1 MAEDPVVKI
10 PSNKVGVRE
19 LRQNLSVYLRR
30 VKAGEALEVMERG
43 HVVAV
48 LVPVPPASTVVDR
61 LVAAGRAVRAQG
73 DPRDIARPKGRPT
86 TTLSDAL
93 AWVRQDRI

>member
-1 MAEDPVVKI
+1 MSDDPVVKI

-61 LVAAGRAVRAQG
+61 LVAAGRAVRATRSL
-73 DPRDIARPKGRPT
+73 RDLRPPKGPV
-86 TTLSDAL
+86 SDAVSRAL
-93 AWVRQDRI
+93 RSVREERL